1 MAKEKEGLIRS
12 IFLSKYREVTPASVI
27 LGFFIGCFMTASFTY
42 AGMVLGFTMGG
53 SAVAAILGWGVL
65 RTIVK
70 KGTIVENNINQTI
83 ASAINNGHS
92 GVIFT
97 VPVLFIRGLDFNLWL
112 ILAACVAGAIL
123 GVAFIIPVRKQMIDL
138 ERLRFPEGTAVA
150 TILKSP
156 GAGVIKA
163 RLLLYGLL
171 FSAFVYFL
179 TQLHYFNL
187 PTIIPE
193 EVNIGALLGMPDY
206 IDNTWAISFL
216 ALGAGFITGR
226 IGLVVLA
233 GGVLAYWIITP
244 FAVGL
249 GWIQDA
255 MIQLNI
261 DPARAT
267 GPEIS
272 SFAHDHM
279 NRPLGIGMLIGGAL
293 MGIVL
298 SAPSIK
304 AAIKSLR
311 AMEIRSKNPEELP
324 LKVLIIAAII
334 AFILMFLTANLISE
348 TGILRSAVVAIVGLI
363 WLLFAGI
370 IIAECTGLTD
380 WSPISGM
387 ALIAVVIMLM
397 LTNNEVITAVMIGA
411 TVCVAITQCADMMQD
426 LKTGYLV
433 GGIPIRQQFLE
444 MSFAWVG
451 TIICMGTIYLLWET
465 HGFGPGYRISAPQAG
480 ALNAA
485 IEGILGGDV
494 PYYKYLAGGLIGMGL
509 SASGIAGMGVL
520 VGISMY
526 LPLLYILPYGLG
538 CILNQVCAVIKG
550 RRWTEE
556 WGVPVAAGFMAGE
569 TTLVLIFAILTVLG
583 VIG

>member
-1 MAKEKEGLIRS
+1 MPPEKRS
-12 IFLSKYREVTPASVI
+12 LVTEVFTSKYREVTPVSI
-27 LGFFIGCFMTASFTY
+27 ITGFLIGSLMTASFTY

-97 VPVLFIRGLDFNLWL
+97 VPVLFIRHSDFNPLW
-112 ILAACVAGAIL
+112 IVAAVVSGSIL

-150 TILKSP
+150 SVLKAP
-156 GAGVIKA
+156 GAGVKKA
-163 RLLLYGLL
+163 KCLLYGLL
-171 FSAFVYFL
+171 TSAFVYVL
-179 TQLHYFNL
+179 TQLHYFGL
-187 PTIIPE
+187 PSLPE
-193 EVNIGALLGMPDY
+193 TVNIGRLLGMPDY
-206 IDNTWAISFL
+206 IFNTWAISLMSF
-216 ALGAGFITGR
+216 GAGYITGR
-226 IGLVVLA
+226 IGLSVLA

-244 FAVGL
+244 IAYWA
-249 GWIQDA
+249 GWIPEG
-255 MIQLNI
+255 IS
-261 DPARAT
+261 
-267 GPEIS
+267 GPEVAAH
-272 SFAHDHM
+272 AHDHM

-293 MGIVL
+293 MGLIF
-298 SAPSIK
+298 SMNSIK
-304 AAIKSLR
+304 TAIRSLR
-311 AMEIRSKNPEELP
+311 SFEIAGKNLEELP
-324 LKVLIIAAII
+324 LKVLGTAIILASLVLFIAAY
-334 AFILMFLTANLISE
+334 FTAPI
-348 TGILRSAVVAIVGLI
+348 GIFRALVIAVVGVI
-363 WLLFAGI
+363 WMLFAGI

-387 ALIAVVIMLM
+387 ALVAVILMLF
-397 LTNNEVITAVMIGA
+397 LTNNEVLSAVLIGA

-433 GGIPIRQQFLE
+433 GGVPIRQQSLE

-451 TIICMGTIYLLWET
+451 TIISIGTLFLLWKAY
-465 HGFGPGYRISAPQAG
+465 GFGPGHRISAPQAQ

-485 IEGILGGDV
+485 IESILGGDV
-494 PYYKYLAGGLIGMGL
+494 PYMKYLTGGIIGMGL
-509 SASGIAGMGVL
+509 AGSGIPGMGVL

-538 CILNQVCAVIKG
+538 CITNQVTSMLKSQQ
-550 RRWTEE
+550 WTEE
-556 WGVPVAAGFMAGE
+556 WGVPTAAGFMAGE
-569 TTLVLIFAILTVLG
+569 ALMVLVFAILTVAG
-583 VIG
+583 VIGTGGQ